1 MQITEEMLKMRFAK
15 NLSTYR
21 KLCGLTQLH
30 LAQKLNYSDKSVSKW
45 ERGEGLPDLVVTAT
59 IADIL
64 GVTVSDL
71 LSEKPNKRII
81 ITRNKFII
89 TALSIGVAWLI
100 ATLLFVIFELALPS
114 FKSWLFFIYAI
125 PVSAIISIVF
135 SCIWWKKIHRFL
147 SVSLLIWSSA
157 LCLML
162 SIPVQKISL
171 IFTISAVLQVMTILW
186 FLIKKTSNSAK

>member
-1 MQITEEMLKMRFAK
+1 MTEEILKKRFAK

-21 KLCGLTQLH
+21 KLSGLTQLE

-59 IADIL
+59 IAEIL

-81 ITRNKFII
+81 ITRNKLII
-89 TALSIGVAWLI
+89 TVLSIGVAWLL

-114 FKSWLFFIYAI
+114 FKAWLFFIYAI
-125 PVSAIISIVF
+125 PVSAIVSIVF
-135 SCIWWKKIHRFL
+135 SCIWWKKLHRFL
-147 SVSLLIWSSA
+147 SISLLLWSSA
-157 LCLML
+157 LCLIL
-162 SIPVQKISL
+162 SIPIPKISL
-171 IFTISAVLQVMTILW
+171 IFTIAAVLQIMTILW
-186 FLIKKTSNSAK
+186 FLIKKQKSH